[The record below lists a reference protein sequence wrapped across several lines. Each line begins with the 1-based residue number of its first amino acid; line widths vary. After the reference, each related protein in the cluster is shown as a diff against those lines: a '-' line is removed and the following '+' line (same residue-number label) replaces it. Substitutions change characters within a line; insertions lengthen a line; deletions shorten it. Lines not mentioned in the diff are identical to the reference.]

1 MRGARLFAICA
12 TLLVSVG
19 FLASASQ
26 AETRR
31 AFLVGVQ
38 RYSDGYINPL
48 TRAVNDAKDLGKDLK
63 DAGFDKVTVVPD
75 VRNKEAFDHEFE
87 TFLKTVEPGDVV
99 FFFFSGHGIGV
110 EADQNN
116 YLLFTD
122 VRSPFTYARSQ
133 LNDPEKRNPDI
144 VRLRI
149 PSFLDSYHRVEI
161 PQSGIAT
168 TEIERKIAERSP
180 KLVVMILDAC
190 RSLVKSELE
199 QNDRDLIKRTADGGS
214 RLISRK
220 PPSRFLVIYSASF
233 GEQAMERTTDTE
245 SGRNSLFT
253 EVLRNELLRPGQSLI
268 ELAERVK
275 LMVKSIAQD
284 FRWQQ
289 EPEIAENAPD
299 AYDVMLVGSIG
310 RERFRISQD
319 KCAGDRLD
327 WEQIKDLHKR
337 ELYERHRRRFDGC
350 ATAELARREIAY
362 LGITSDDPV
371 DPPPER
377 RNISDCDRFAAS
389 DFDFARP
396 PDVPGVPFDKIDAEA
411 AIAACSKAVEGNAK
425 TGRFLF
431 NLGQAYHKFGI
442 TPGRD
447 AAERTAALRKAYL
460 AYKDA
465 MDRGYVSALNN
476 LAVMYELGD
485 GGVQRDPQMALDLL
499 KRGAEQGHPLA
510 MYNLGVRYRY
520 GRGVKRNWGQA
531 YELLAKSA
539 ETGFVS
545 AMVELG
551 DALTKG
557 VHIDNPRRGVDWL
570 QRAADAGAPRAKHLL
585 GLTYFLGRPGRRT
598 TTSVMEDKA
607 LALLWFGR
615 MGEAADPE
623 SLRYLAQLMQS
634 DDAMNSPQPE
644 VAERYWRLAAYGGNA
659 YAQVYF
665 AERMRRGFLL
675 AKQEYGPREAVELLQ
690 RASSQGSAEAALA
703 LSQIKRNG
711 ELGEDKSP
719 VEAMKYAYRAIE
731 LSVLDESGTGPGEPF
746 PEMAAAH
753 LLIEMAKNGEATD
766 AAGRPLLSQ
775 EEVDRIEK
783 FYGSVDPN
791 TRQVKI
797 RRVTVRLNCGI
808 GGQYDTREREW
819 VYDYGWRKYFFIWVW
834 DWGRA
839 ESPTE
844 FQFRDIE
851 REWTACSHN
860 SLLRRTLNDIFE
872 QAKKSKV
879 AFADLVDQKVRTAQG
894 ESAETIVTRGTK
906 RGRRH
911 RRYR

>member
-1 MRGARLFAICA
+1 
-12 TLLVSVG
+12 
-19 FLASASQ
+19 
-26 AETRR
+26 
-31 AFLVGVQ
+31 
-38 RYSDGYINPL
+38 
-48 TRAVNDAKDLGKDLK
+48 
-63 DAGFDKVTVVPD
+63 
-75 VRNKEAFDHEFE
+75 
-87 TFLKTVEPGDVV
+87 
-99 FFFFSGHGIGV
+99 
-110 EADQNN
+110 
-116 YLLFTD
+116 
-122 VRSPFTYARSQ
+122 
-133 LNDPEKRNPDI
+133 
-144 VRLRI
+144 
-149 PSFLDSYHRVEI
+149 
-161 PQSGIAT
+161 
-168 TEIERKIAERSP
+168 
-180 KLVVMILDAC
+180 
-190 RSLVKSELE
+190 
-199 QNDRDLIKRTADGGS
+199 
-214 RLISRK
+214 
-220 PPSRFLVIYSASF
+220 
-233 GEQAMERTTDTE
+233 
-245 SGRNSLFT
+245 
-253 EVLRNELLRPGQSLI
+253 
-268 ELAERVK
+268 
-275 LMVKSIAQD
+275 
-284 FRWQQ
+284 
-289 EPEIAENAPD
+289 
-299 AYDVMLVGSIG
+299 
-310 RERFRISQD
+310 
-319 KCAGDRLD
+319 
-327 WEQIKDLHKR
+327 
-337 ELYERHRRRFDGC
+337 
-350 ATAELARREIAY
+350 
-362 LGITSDDPV
+362 
-371 DPPPER
+371 
-377 RNISDCDRFAAS
+377 
-389 DFDFARP
+389 
-396 PDVPGVPFDKIDAEA
+396 
-411 AIAACSKAVEGNAK
+411 
-425 TGRFLF
+425 
-431 NLGQAYHKFGI
+431 
-442 TPGRD
+442 
-447 AAERTAALRKAYL
+447 
-460 AYKDA
+460 
-465 MDRGYVSALNN
+465 
-476 LAVMYELGD
+476 
-485 GGVQRDPQMALDLL
+485 MALDLL